1 MEARKMSEEN
11 MPEAASLVEAIR
23 RNAKMAVITGVI
35 LVIAGFLA
43 MVSPFVAGLSVTI
56 MVGALLA
63 ISGISQCFLAFK
75 AGAFGRALMIF
86 LGGLIMAVAGFYMIS
101 QPVAGLAALTLILA
115 AYFIASGI
123 LEIIVAFQLRPA
135 DGWGFELFGGIVTL
149 VLGFLLWRQFPLS
162 GAWAIGILF
171 GIKMVFS
178 GWALIFVGR
187 SVKKV
192 TTAAEAS

>member
-1 MEARKMSEEN
+1 MSEEN

-56 MVGALLA
+56 MVGALMA

-75 AGAFGRALMIF
+75 AGAFGRALVVF
-86 LGGLIMAVAGFYMIS
+86 LVGLIMAVAGFYMIS

-171 GIKMVFS
+171 GLKMVFS

-187 SVKKV
+187 SVKKI
-192 TTAAEAS
+192 TTAVEAS